1 MIIMMDKKTML
12 ERWAENL
19 ERNVR
24 LIEFVRNGLID
35 SSFNL
40 SEKLRLNL
48 VRLDYVMEDLEAIAY
63 AFRLEAGRCQ

>member
-1 MIIMMDKKTML
+1 MLDKKTML

-40 SEKLRLNL
+40 SDKLRLNL

-63 AFRLEAGRCQ
+63 AFRLEAGRGQ